1 MFPLVSLIVGSKVQ
15 ALILNCNTARSCGV
29 LNLRILQFLYQSA
42 MGVGTTEGMPDDEE
56 VAKQI
61 ESLRESSENIENLLD
76 LMISAKAYDRLS
88 TEDQVKHDLFVSYAL
103 TSVYWMYMRTQG
115 GNPFNHVVKGEI
127 DRIQDYV
134 KKYQRVKDRKKRP
147 TVQKNAV
154 KRFVKSGLWDPSK
167 GPQPS
172 NKRKTFED
180 DDD

>member
-1 MFPLVSLIVGSKVQ
+1 
-15 ALILNCNTARSCGV
+15 
-29 LNLRILQFLYQSA
+29 
-42 MGVGTTEGMPDDEE
+42 MGEIGEMPDDEE

-61 ESLRESSENIENLLD
+61 GSLRESSENIENLLD

-103 TSVYWMYMRTQG
+103 TSLYWMYMRTLG
-115 GNPFNHVVKGEI
+115 ENPFTHVVKGEI

-147 TVQKNAV
+147 TVQKDAA
-154 KRFVKSGLWDPSK
+154 KRFVKSGLWDPST

-172 NKRKTFED
+172 NKRKRFED
-180 DDD
+180 DD